1 MDDIVFAA
9 PLAAMLSLLPRAY
22 NAIIASRDSYLLDS
36 LLECCA
42 LVGAQGSGAQG
53 SRNAQCAGEQS
64 GVESVAPQSSSALR
78 ISRVTGDTAADTGA
92 SVGLRARDG
101 GVGEG
106 GADGSERSVV
116 AVVGLLHVNGMARR
130 FLQGQRPGTAATPRA
145 VWISK
150 SQDSFVPPTGYV
162 WACESGQVWS
172 CRVRML

>member
-1 MDDIVFAA
+1 
-9 PLAAMLSLLPRAY
+9 MLLLLPRAY

-42 LVGAQGSGAQG
+42 LVGVQGT
-53 SRNAQCAGEQS
+53 RNVQCAGEQS
-64 GVESVAPQSSSALR
+64 GVESVVESGVESVAPQSSTALR
-78 ISRVTGDTAADTGA
+78 ISLVTGDTAADTGA

-172 CRVRML
+172 CRVRKL